1 MKIRI
6 ALAVAAAT
14 LSLVPA
20 AAQQAPAPAAPT
32 ENEAWPEA
40 WFEIFK
46 LAPGK
51 QEEFIRRI
59 DQADQVAAA
68 GGQPP
73 IQLFFHE
80 NGADFDVIIFKPVTG
95 IKPTPA
101 QEAAMAA
108 KHKELGMPSG
118 PAYFVNI
125 RELVAEHTDSKTYGP
140 LSAGKWLTRLDKWRA
155 ENPPRAPFTPK
166 KAGK

>member
-1 MKIRI
+1 MKYILPI
-6 ALAVAAAT
+6 ALAAAALPLAPT
-14 LSLVPA
+14 L
-20 AAQQAPAPAAPT
+20 AQQAPPTAPVAAIAP
-32 ENEAWPEA
+32 WPEA

-59 DQADQVAAA
+59 AQADEVAAA

-80 NGADFDVIIFKPVTG
+80 NGADFDVILFKPVTG
-95 IKPTPA
+95 FRPTPA
-101 QEAAMAA
+101 QEAAME
-108 KHKELGMPSG
+108 KKSKELGLPSG

-140 LSAGKWLTRLDKWRA
+140 LSAATWLGRLDKWRT
-155 ENPPRAPFTPK
+155 ENPPRK
-166 KAGK
+166 SVSK

>member
-1 MKIRI
+1 MKHL
-6 ALAVAAAT
+6 ALAVAALA
-14 LSLVPA
+14 LPLVPA
-20 AAQQAPAPAAPT
+20 AAQEAPKPSPAQ
-32 ENEAWPEA
+32 EAWPEA

-59 DQADQVAAA
+59 AQADAVAAA

-95 IKPTPA
+95 FKPTPA
-101 QEAAMAA
+101 QQAAMDA
-108 KHKELGMPSG
+108 KRKELGMESG
-118 PAYFVNI
+118 PAYFVGI
-125 RELVAEHTDSKTYGP
+125 RELIAEHTDSKTYGP
-140 LSAGKWLTRLDKWRA
+140 LSAATWLARLDKWRA
-155 ENPPRAPFTPK
+155 ENPPRK
-166 KAGK
+166 KGGQ

>member
-1 MKIRI
+1 MKYRF
-6 ALAVAAAT
+6 ALLFAAT
-14 LSLVPA
+14 TLPFAPVAHAQKAPA
-20 AAQQAPAPAAPT
+20 AAAPT
-32 ENEAWPEA
+32 KADTAWPEA

-59 DQADQVAAA
+59 GQSDEVAAA
-68 GGQPP
+68 GGFPP

-80 NGADFDVIIFKPVTG
+80 NGADFDVILFKPVTG
-95 IKPTPA
+95 IEPTA
-101 QEAAMAA
+101 EQQAAMDR
-108 KHKELGMPSG
+108 KRKELGLPSG

-140 LSAGKWLTRLDKWRA
+140 LSAATWLAKLDKWRA
-155 ENPPRAPFTPK
+155 ENPPR
-166 KAGK
+166 KAFDK